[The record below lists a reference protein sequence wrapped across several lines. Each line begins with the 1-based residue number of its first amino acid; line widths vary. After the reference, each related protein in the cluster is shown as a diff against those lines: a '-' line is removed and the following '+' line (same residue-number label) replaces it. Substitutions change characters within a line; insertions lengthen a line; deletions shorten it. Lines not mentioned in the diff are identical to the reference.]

1 MAHVQ
6 YSMAEVYNR
15 QPLERL
21 LYISSSSYGKDWISL
36 LHTHSFAELFY
47 VVEGSGYFCTESHQF
62 PICKDTL
69 IIINLN
75 VKHTEKSSTDKP
87 LVYIALGIENLRFQ
101 FFSDTLDC
109 HIYDFQNHR
118 SSILPLL
125 QTMLDEVKHKKSSY
139 EQICQHYF
147 MIFLLRTQRITGDSF
162 SLAAPKDIP
171 AECEF
176 VKEYIDTHYQDS
188 LTLDS
193 LAELSHL
200 NKFYLSHMFSK
211 AYETSPINYLLERRI
226 LNSKELLKNSDY
238 SITQIAHMTG
248 FSSSNYFSQSFKKY
262 AGVTPNLYRK
272 KHRIGKAMLQES

>member
-1 MAHVQ
+1 M
-6 YSMAEVYNR
+6 
-15 QPLERL
+15 
-21 LYISSSSYGKDWISL
+21 
-36 LHTHSFAELFY
+36 
-47 VVEGSGYFCTESHQF
+47 
-62 PICKDTL
+62 
-69 IIINLN
+69 
-75 VKHTEKSSTDKP
+75 
-87 LVYIALGIENLRFQ
+87 
-101 FFSDTLDC
+101 
-109 HIYDFQNHR
+109 
-118 SSILPLL
+118 
-125 QTMLDEVKHKKSSY
+125 
-139 EQICQHYF
+139 
-147 MIFLLRTQRITGDSF
+147 
-162 SLAAPKDIP
+162 
-171 AECEF
+171 
-176 VKEYIDTHYQDS
+176 KEYIDTHYQDS